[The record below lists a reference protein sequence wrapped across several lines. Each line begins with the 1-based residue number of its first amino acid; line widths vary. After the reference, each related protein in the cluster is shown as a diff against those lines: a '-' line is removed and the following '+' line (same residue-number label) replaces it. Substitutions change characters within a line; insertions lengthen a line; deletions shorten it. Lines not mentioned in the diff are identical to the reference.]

1 MRYFLELSFLGT
13 NYHGWQRQQN
23 AHTVQQELENALKI
37 LLKKGIETTGCGRT
51 DTGVHARKFFA
62 HFDSDQL
69 LNELDSISINKS
81 TNQQISKSTFL
92 YQLNSLLPR
101 DISIINIHP
110 VKDDAHARFDATS
123 RTYEYIVTRR
133 KDTLLYGL
141 SFQFE
146 YPLNIEAM
154 NHFAKTFLGKHDF
167 ASFSK
172 SRTQVKTTICN
183 VTEAEWKAEE
193 HTLIFRITADRFLR
207 NMVRAIVGTLLEA
220 GEGKL
225 SEGDFKAIFESKNR
239 SEAGM
244 SVPATGL
251 YLCDVN
257 YPYIK

>member
-1 MRYFLELSFLGT
+1 VRYFLELSFLGT

-23 AHTVQQELENALKI
+23 AHTVQQEIENALKI
-37 LLKKGIETTGCGRT
+37 LLKKDTETTGCGRT

-62 HFDSDQL
+62 HFDADQP
-69 LNELDSISINKS
+69 LDGNSFSINKS
-81 TNQQISKSTFL
+81 SFV
-92 YQLNSLLPR
+92 YHLNSLLPR

-110 VKDDAHARFDATS
+110 VKEDAHARFDATS
-123 RTYEYIVTRR
+123 RTYEYVIVKR
-133 KDTLLYGL
+133 KDALLYGL

-146 YPLNIEAM
+146 YSLDIEQM
-154 NHFAKTFLGKHDF
+154 NRLGNTFLGQHDF

-183 VTEAEWKAEE
+183 VTEAAWKEEE

-225 SEGDFKAIFESKNR
+225 SEDDFKAIFDSKNR

-244 SVPATGL
+244 SVPACGL
-251 YLCDVN
+251 YLCDVK
-257 YPYIK
+257 YPYLK